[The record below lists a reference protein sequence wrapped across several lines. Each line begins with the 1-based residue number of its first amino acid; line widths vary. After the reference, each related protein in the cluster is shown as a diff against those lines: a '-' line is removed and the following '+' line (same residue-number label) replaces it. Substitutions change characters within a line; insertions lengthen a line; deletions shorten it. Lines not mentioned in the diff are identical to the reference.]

1 MLQHFDNFFML
12 ATPMNYFQKI
22 SYHAF
27 WNKVSYFM
35 DRFQF
40 LIPFYPL
47 FFTFKNTTINEILHY
62 ICIIE
67 FLIFNTPFPKF
78 LFRYKKKD
86 GETLLWYIYLYNRI
100 EFNLRFD
107 TSIPS
112 RSLSSISRKR
122 LRFRGR
128 RRRIQGFRAC
138 ENGIPAVFRRWSG
151 SVMGVWVKVVSGLIE
166 G

>member
-12 ATPMNYFQKI
+12 ATSMNYFQKI
-22 SYHAF
+22 SYRAF

-35 DRFQF
+35 DRIQF
-40 LIPFYPL
+40 LIP
-47 FFTFKNTTINEILHY
+47 FFTFKNTTINERNFAL
-62 ICIIE
+62 CIIE
-67 FLIFNTPFPKF
+67 FLISHLFPKF
-78 LFRYKKKD
+78 LFRYKKKN

-107 TSIPS
+107 TSIPP